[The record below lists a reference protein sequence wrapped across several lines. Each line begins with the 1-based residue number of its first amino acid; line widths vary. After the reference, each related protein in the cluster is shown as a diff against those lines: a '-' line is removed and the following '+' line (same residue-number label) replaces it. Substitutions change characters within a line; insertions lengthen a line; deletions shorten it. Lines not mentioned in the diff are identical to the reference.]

1 MKKNIY
7 LIFGFLFMFL
17 FIIFTISL
25 KLIDV
30 NPIGP
35 NSSLVGYSTI
45 NKAFHNFT
53 NTNMLIYHITDYGGI
68 PPIIMG
74 MLFGVLGLIQLLK
87 RKSIFKVD
95 KKLLILGLFYIVIF
109 LIYLTFELYVIN
121 RRPIL
126 LNGYLEASYP
136 SSTTF
141 LSITFMLSA
150 LPIIKN
156 YIKNKKLLISIK
168 CLFIL
173 YMLFLVIGRL
183 LSGVHWLTDIAG
195 SILISTGLLF
205 IYNHLLLIVKKV
217 ENN

>member
-7 LIFGFLFMFL
+7 LTCGLLFIIL

-25 KLIDV
+25 KFVDV
-30 NPIGP
+30 KPIGP
-35 NSSLVGYSTI
+35 NYSFVGYSSI
-45 NKAFHNFT
+45 NKTFHSFT
-53 NTNMLIYHITDYGGI
+53 NTNMVIYHITDYGGI

-74 MLFGVLGLIQLLK
+74 MLFGILGLIQLIK
-87 RKSIFKVD
+87 RRSILKVD
-95 KKLLILGLFYIVIF
+95 RELLILGLFYVVIF
-109 LIYLTFELYVIN
+109 LIYLSFELYVIN

-126 LNGYLEASYP
+126 INGYLEASYP

-150 LPIIKN
+150 IPIFDKF
-156 YIKNKKLLISIK
+156 IKNKKLLFIIK
-168 CLFIL
+168 IVLIV

-183 LSGVHWLTDIAG
+183 FSGVHWLTDIMG

-205 IYNHLLLIVKKV
+205 IYNYLLLMLKKV